1 MVKLENRDDFER
13 LTRSLQAKH
22 QENEKRL
29 ISLCGGSGCGAYGT
43 AKVNESLM
51 KELTKHGLQDD
62 VEVKLSGCHGFCEKG
77 PILVVHP
84 EK

>member
-51 KELTKHGLQDD
+51 KELTKHVVRLPRILRERADF
-62 VEVKLSGCHGFCEKG
+62 GCSS
-77 PILVVHP
+77 
-84 EK
+84 